1 MSVTVES
8 EPAIEDG
15 RNLRRDRN
23 RHDIVDALLALYES
37 GEFEVSAARIAKRA
51 NLSERSLFRYF
62 ADVDDLY
69 RAAFD
74 AQFERVKTFTK
85 ISAFGSGSLDQK
97 VEHFV
102 EQRLRLFGAIGNIGR
117 ASRAL
122 AHRNPLIQ
130 DLLHKSRLDLRQQT
144 MRHFRAELAD
154 LPKADRV
161 GSVAAIEV
169 LCSFEA
175 FDLMRRDQ
183 GLSASATKSALTVA
197 ISKIFTR

>member
-1 MSVTVES
+1 MSLRLES
-8 EPAIEDG
+8 DVAAKDG

-23 RHDIVDALLALYES
+23 RHDIVDALLTLYES
-37 GEFEVSAARIAKRA
+37 GEIEVSAAQIAKRA

-74 AQFERVKTFTK
+74 AQFERVKGFAK
-85 ISAFGSGSLDQK
+85 ISAFGHGTVSEK

-102 EQRLRLFGAIGNIGR
+102 EQRLRLFNAISKIGR

-130 DLLHKSRLDLRQQT
+130 ELLHKSRLDLRQQT
-144 MRHFRAELAD
+144 MRHFRTELAE

-161 GSVAAIEV
+161 GAVAAIEV
-169 LCSFEA
+169 LCSYES
-175 FDLMRRDQ
+175 FDLMRHDQ
-183 GLSASATKSALTVA
+183 GLSAAATKSALTHA
-197 ISKIFTR
+197 ISKIFN